1 MTGRNGLHWR
11 LFTENS
17 YFFVESTLAFRLS
30 LAAAEA
36 ESAAVLVESTEG
48 VIVLSV
54 FTAAESVF
62 VSELEE
68 PLQAAKEP
76 IAKTNNNFF
85 IAICLFVNY
94 LMLIHG
100 FENSN
105 PPELPKS

>member
-1 MTGRNGLHWR
+1 MASDCDCLPKN
-11 LFTENS
+11 F

-36 ESAAVLVESTEG
+36 ESAAVLVESTAG
-48 VIVLSV
+48 AIALSV

-62 VSELEE
+62 VSALEE
-68 PLQAAKEP
+68 PLQAANEP

-85 IAICLFVNY
+85 IAICLFVND

-100 FENSN
+100 FVKSN
-105 PPELPKS
+105 PQEALKS